1 MFDSCHSLSLS
12 LGFEFS
18 HFSNRLLCFPRFVTD
33 LHRSRIKLFCV
44 LFVRVCVS
52 LIDLHFWIED
62 LCMYFLGFWFGG
74 LVCRIV
80 EKWRSSTQPWA
91 LSTRRPSRRRG
102 GSSGDSLLRST
113 ALLSCSASRT
123 ISLSLSLSLAVTQFQ
138 RWGFVVGINGVWCDW
153 GCTGG
158 TQLVPLT
165 RRQRPEVHSEPW
177 NTQLSSATKPT
188 MASTSPSGSW
198 SPSRSNSPL
207 SLTPISTRYSYFYL
221 DFLIF
226 N

>member
-1 MFDSCHSLSLS
+1 MFDSRHSLSLSLS

-62 LCMYFLGFWFGG
+62 LCNYFLGFWFGG

-123 ISLSLSLSLAVTQFQ
+123 ISLSLSLSISQSLSF
-138 RWGFVVGINGVWCDW
+138 NGEDLLLVLTVYDVI
-153 GCTGG
+153 GG
-158 TQLVPLT
+158 VQVALSWYLWPEDKDRRSIRNHETRSWAQPRSQQWPRH
-165 RRQRPEVHSEPW
+165 RRQALGAHQGAIPHSLLRRFLPG
-177 NTQLSSATKPT
+177 T
-188 MASTSPSGSW
+188 
-198 SPSRSNSPL
+198 
-207 SLTPISTRYSYFYL
+207 
-221 DFLIF
+221 LIF
-226 N
+226 I